1 MENNPLSYKTI
12 QQSRQA
18 FRQVSR
24 EGFNMYDEPGT
35 YWFKP
40 IFYFYRSTELS
51 EEAFIGTEG
60 LLHPSWLEANT
71 EKYAKDNEGG
81 DKPRTEKHEDLNFA
95 SSAYN
100 YLMRNDDEY
109 RARLLKRFIELL
121 SNISTKSPWYF
132 KAVSGLDKA
141 IDHSEEYKS
150 GKFVSDERRQ
160 ISFTMMEDAVDDRIG
175 TLLDLYRSICYSWK
189 SKREIVPANLR
200 KFDMGI
206 FIFGDMIQN
215 NASDVRFD
223 QIKRGERRNY
233 EPNDDRYYL
242 ASGVHLDI
250 PTTMDGK
257 DRELAHQNA
266 IYLEFQNCEINLS
279 STKIGDSMD
288 NAEGTPHAYTLTI
301 DYDECYVNRVNTAIK
316 AIIGD
321 AIVSDIVHLDDVG
334 VIGDVQDDE
343 KSSLGR
349 SRSESHEDDRD
360 LDSKT
365 SINDRYR
372 RNLGDQV
379 SNALSTAASN
389 TILNAAS
396 YAEGAIDRYLIQ
408 PATKFLLGNLHK
420 GSLLTGAQMLINGN
434 VAGVVRE
441 VQTAIGPESSQ
452 GASGRLYEKIEG
464 TQQPLTVHKLF
475 ETPSKPNKP
484 ITLGKLHDKN
494 VTRNL

>member
-12 QQSRQA
+12 QQTRQA
-18 FRQVSR
+18 FRQVSQ

-51 EEAFIGTEG
+51 EETFIGTEG

-71 EKYAKDNEGG
+71 EVYAKDKRG

-109 RARLLKRFIELL
+109 RAHLLKRFIELL

-160 ISFTMMEDAVDDRIG
+160 ITFTMMEDAVDDRIG

-189 SKREIVPANLR
+189 TKREVIPANLR

-223 QIKRGERRNY
+223 QIKNGKQRTY
-233 EPNDDRYYL
+233 EPDDDRYYL
-242 ASGVHLDI
+242 ANGVHLDI
-250 PTTMDGK
+250 PTAMDGK
-257 DRELAHQNA
+257 DRELAHQNTL
-266 IYLEFQNCEINLS
+266 YLEFQNCEINLN

-288 NAEGTPHAYTLTI
+288 NAEGTSHTYTLTI

-321 AIVSDIVHLDDVG
+321 AIVSDLYHLDDVG

-349 SRSESHEDDRD
+349 NRSDSPYEDNRD

-365 SINDRYR
+365 SINSRYK

-379 SNALSTAASN
+379 SNTLSTVTSN
-389 TILNAAS
+389 TILNTAS
-396 YAEGAIDRYLIQ
+396 YGVGAVKDYAIQ

-420 GSLLTGAQMLINGN
+420 GSLLTGTQMLLNGN

-441 VQTAIGPESSQ
+441 VQIALSPGSSQ
-452 GASGRLYEKIEG
+452 GASGRLYEKVEH

-475 ETPSKPNKP
+475 ETSNTPNKP

>member
-71 EKYAKDNEGG
+71 EVYAKDNRG
-81 DKPRTEKHEDLNFA
+81 DKPRIEKHEDLNFA

-150 GKFVSDERRQ
+150 GKFVGDERRQ
-160 ISFTMMEDAVDDRIG
+160 IAFTMMDDAVDDRIG

-189 SKREIVPANLR
+189 TKREVVPANLR

-215 NASDVRFD
+215 NTSDIRFD
-223 QIKRGERRNY
+223 QIKNGKPRNY
-233 EPNDDRYYL
+233 EPDDDLYFL

-250 PTTMDGK
+250 PTAMDGK
-257 DRELAHQNA
+257 DRELAHQNTL
-266 IYLEFQNCEINLS
+266 YLEFQNCEINLS

-288 NAEGTPHAYTLTI
+288 NAEGTSHAYTLTI

-321 AIVSDIVHLDDVG
+321 AIISDLYHLDNVG

-349 SRSESHEDDRD
+349 NHSDNTHVDDRK

-372 RNLGDQV
+372 HNLSDQV
-379 SNALSTAASN
+379 SNTLSTVTSN
-389 TILNAAS
+389 TVLNAAS
-396 YAEGAIDRYLIQ
+396 YGEGYISRYAIQ
-408 PATKFLLGNLHK
+408 PATKFLLGNLHS
-420 GSLLTGAQMLINGN
+420 GSLLTGTQMLLNGN
-434 VAGVVRE
+434 VEGVVQE
-441 VQTAIGPESSQ
+441 VQAFIGSRSSHR
-452 GASGRLYEKIEG
+452 ASGRLYEKVENA
-464 TQQPLTVHKLF
+464 QQPLTVHKLF
-475 ETPSKPNKP
+475 ETPSTPNRT
-484 ITLGKLHDKN
+484 ITLGKLHDRN